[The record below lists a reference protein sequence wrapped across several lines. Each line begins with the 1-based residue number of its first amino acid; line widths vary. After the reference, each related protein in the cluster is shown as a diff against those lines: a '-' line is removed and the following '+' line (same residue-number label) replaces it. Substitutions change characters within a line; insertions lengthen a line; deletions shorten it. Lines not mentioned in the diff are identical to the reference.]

1 MPHTWS
7 TVGTHILALLSGGYE
22 GIKDAKQATKS
33 ASQAILQ
40 CAVSAN
46 RNDQDV
52 CTDLWPSIDVPNENS
67 SRKEFYRAA
76 GAAAFV
82 ERRHTLVLISNDS
95 WLLGEM
101 ANAT

>member
-1 MPHTWS
+1 VDHA
-7 TVGTHILALLSGGYE
+7 LA
-22 GIKDAKQATKS
+22 IRT
-33 ASQAILQ
+33 
-40 CAVSAN
+40 
-46 RNDQDV
+46 
-52 CTDLWPSIDVPNENS
+52 DVPNENS

-101 ANAT
+101 ANATRTLPITLVITLSGTGPGRANA